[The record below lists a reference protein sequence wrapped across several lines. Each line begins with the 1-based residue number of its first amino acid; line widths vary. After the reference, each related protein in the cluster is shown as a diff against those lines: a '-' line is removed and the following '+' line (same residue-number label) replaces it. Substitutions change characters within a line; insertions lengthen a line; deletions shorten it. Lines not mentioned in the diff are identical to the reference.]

1 MNVSKITQQLTNH
14 IDIFGEKFEGIDFTK
29 QKISHGEFDDCTFIS
44 CNFSES
50 SFLACK
56 FIECRFENCNLT
68 LTKFTDSKLSDID
81 FISCKMIGI
90 DWTMADWKSLLNAN
104 PIRFYKSILNDSNF
118 FGLHLE
124 NIIMKECEVKEVDF
138 TSSFLKNGNFTKSD
152 FKGSI
157 FHSTNLEGSNFTD
170 TSNSSIN
177 LKTNHL
183 KGAIFNR
190 YEAIYLLESVGIV
203 LVD

>member
-1 MNVSKITQQLTNH
+1 MKASKITQQLTNH

-29 QKISHGEFDDCTFIS
+29 QKITHGEFDD
-44 CNFSES
+44 
-50 SFLACK
+50 
-56 FIECRFENCNLT
+56 
-68 LTKFTDSKLSDID
+68 SKLNDID

-104 PIRFYKSILNDSNF
+104 PIRFSKSILNDSNF

-124 NIIMKECEVKEVDF
+124 NIIMKVCEVKEVDF

-157 FHSTNLEGSNFTD
+157 FHSTNLEGANFTD

-190 YEAIYLLESVGIV
+190 YEALYLLESMGIL